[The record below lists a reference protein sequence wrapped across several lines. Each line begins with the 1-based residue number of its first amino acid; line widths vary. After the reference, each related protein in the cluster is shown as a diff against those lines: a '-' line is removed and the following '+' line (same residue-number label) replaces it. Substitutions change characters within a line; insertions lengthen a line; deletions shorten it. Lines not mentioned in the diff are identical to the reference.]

1 MSKLSDSIVQTVKSK
16 IITTKETET
25 NPVTGNTKEVVVS
38 SQFLDVMINKNRRQ
52 NKDGNIILIIEP
64 KLKSKFNKKCK
75 KMNYKMSE
83 VIVAFINEYVGAEW
97 FKW

>member
-52 NKDGNIILIIEP
+52 NKDGTIILRIEP

-83 VIVAFINEYVGAEW
+83 VIVVFINEYVGQE
-97 FKW
+97 

>member
-1 MSKLSDSIVQTVKSK
+1 MSKIPGNIVQQVKSK
-16 IITTKETET
+16 IVTTKETET
-25 NPVTGNTKEVVVS
+25 NPITGSTKEVVVS

-52 NKDGNIILIIEP
+52 NKDGTIILRIEP

-83 VIVAFINEYVGAEW
+83 VIVAFINEYVGQE
-97 FKW
+97 

>member
-1 MSKLSDSIVQTVKSK
+1 MSKLNGSLAQQSKSI

-25 NPVTGNTKEVVVS
+25 NPITGNTKEVVVS
-38 SQFLDVMINKNRRQ
+38 SQFLEVMINKNRRQ
-52 NKDGNIILIIEP
+52 NKDGTIILRIEP

-83 VIVAFINEYVGAEW
+83 VIVAFINEYVGQE
-97 FKW
+97 

>member
-52 NKDGNIILIIEP
+52 NKDGTIMLRIEP

-83 VIVAFINEYVGAEW
+83 VIVAFINEYVGQE
-97 FKW
+97 

>member
-1 MSKLSDSIVQTVKSK
+1 MSKLGDGLVKQTKSTT
-16 IITTKETET
+16 IITKETEI

-52 NKDGNIILIIEP
+52 NKDGTIILRIEP

-83 VIVAFINEYVGAEW
+83 VIVAFINEYVAQE
-97 FKW
+97 

>member
-52 NKDGNIILIIEP
+52 NKDGTIILRIEP

-83 VIVAFINEYVGAEW
+83 VIVAFINEYVGAE
-97 FKW
+97 

>member
-52 NKDGNIILIIEP
+52 NKDGTIILRIEP

>member
-1 MSKLSDSIVQTVKSK
+1 MSKLNESLAQQSKSIT
-16 IITTKETET
+16 ITTKETEI
-25 NPVTGNTKEVVVS
+25 NPITGNTKEVVVS

-52 NKDGNIILIIEP
+52 NKDGTIILRIEP

-83 VIVAFINEYVGAEW
+83 VIVAFINEYVAQE
-97 FKW
+97 

>member
-1 MSKLSDSIVQTVKSK
+1 MSKLGDSLVKHTKSTT
-16 IITTKETET
+16 IIAKETEI

-52 NKDGNIILIIEP
+52 NKDGTIILRIEP

-83 VIVAFINEYVGAEW
+83 VIVAFINEYVGQE
-97 FKW
+97 

>member
-1 MSKLSDSIVQTVKSK
+1 MSKLNGTLVQQVKSTT
-16 IITTKETET
+16 ITTKETEI

-38 SQFLDVMINKNRRQ
+38 SQFLDVMINKNRKQ
-52 NKDGNIILIIEP
+52 NKDGTIILRIEP

-83 VIVAFINEYVGAEW
+83 VIVAFINEYVAQE
-97 FKW
+97 

>member
-52 NKDGNIILIIEP
+52 NKDGTIILRIEP

-75 KMNYKMSE
+75 KMNYKMSD
-83 VIVAFINEYVGAEW
+83 VIVAFINEYVGQE
-97 FKW
+97 

>member
-1 MSKLSDSIVQTVKSK
+1 MSKIPGSIVQKVKSK
-16 IITTKETET
+16 IVTTKETET
-25 NPVTGNTKEVVVS
+25 NPITGSTKEVVVS

-52 NKDGNIILIIEP
+52 NKDGTIILRIEP

-83 VIVAFINEYVGAEW
+83 VIVAFINEYVAQE
-97 FKW
+97 

>member
-1 MSKLSDSIVQTVKSK
+1 MSKLGDSLVKHTKSTT
-16 IITTKETET
+16 IITKETEI

-52 NKDGNIILIIEP
+52 NKDGTIILRIEP

-83 VIVAFINEYVGAEW
+83 VIVAFINEYVGQE
-97 FKW
+97 

>member
-16 IITTKETET
+16 IITTKEIET

-52 NKDGNIILIIEP
+52 NKDGTIILRIEP

-83 VIVAFINEYVGAEW
+83 VIVAFINEYVGAE
-97 FKW
+97 

>member
-1 MSKLSDSIVQTVKSK
+1 MSKLSDSIIQTVKSK

-52 NKDGNIILIIEP
+52 NKDGTIILRIEP

-83 VIVAFINEYVGAEW
+83 VIVAFINEYVGAE
-97 FKW
+97 

>member
-52 NKDGNIILIIEP
+52 NKDGTIILRIEP
-64 KLKSKFNKKCK
+64 KIKSKFNKKCK

-83 VIVAFINEYVGAEW
+83 VIVAFINEYVGAE
-97 FKW
+97 

>member
-1 MSKLSDSIVQTVKSK
+1 MSKLNGSLVQQVKSTT
-16 IITTKETET
+16 ITTKETEIN

-52 NKDGNIILIIEP
+52 NKDGTIILRIEP

-83 VIVAFINEYVGAEW
+83 VIVAFINEYVGQE
-97 FKW
+97 

>member
-1 MSKLSDSIVQTVKSK
+1 MSKLGDGLVKQTKSTT
-16 IITTKETET
+16 IITKETEI

-52 NKDGNIILIIEP
+52 NKDGTIILRIEP

-83 VIVAFINEYVGAEW
+83 VIVAFINEYVGQE
-97 FKW
+97 

>member
-52 NKDGNIILIIEP
+52 NKDGTIILRIEP

-75 KMNYKMSE
+75 KMNYKMIQFE
-83 VIVAFINEYVGAEW
+83 
-97 FKW
+97 

>member
-52 NKDGNIILIIEP
+52 NKDGTIILRIEP

-83 VIVAFINEYVGAEW
+83 VIVAFINEYVGQE
-97 FKW
+97 

>member
-1 MSKLSDSIVQTVKSK
+1 MSKLGDGLVKQTKSTT
-16 IITTKETET
+16 IITKETET
-25 NPVTGNTKEVVVS
+25 NPITGSTKEVVVS

-52 NKDGNIILIIEP
+52 NKDGTIILRIEP

-83 VIVAFINEYVGAEW
+83 VIVAFINEYTNQD
-97 FKW
+97 